1 MTKLNYESLSNVS
14 GGIILIETED
24 KVSGE
29 IIVISINPY
38 KEVIRYP
45 FKTNEEL
52 IIAYSKA
59 IKLDMEVNSYT
70 IDEAKYPMFV
80 NSF

>member
-1 MTKLNYESLSNVS
+1 MIKLNYESLSNVS

-24 KVSGE
+24 NVSGE

-38 KEVIRYP
+38 KEVRRYP
-45 FKTNEEL
+45 FKTKEEL
-52 IIAYSKA
+52 IIAYSEA
-59 IKLDMEVNSYT
+59 IKLDRKVNSYT